1 MKLYEKLHKETSKE
15 YAYRVI
21 KNNIMSVE
29 LKPGE
34 ILSESD
40 LAKQLNL
47 SRTPIREVIMTL
59 KSEHLVEV
67 KPQIGT
73 YVSLIDFN
81 IIREAVF
88 MRYTL
93 EKEVLMQA
101 CKEFDEEII
110 MELEKNLFAQNLIV
124 DKKNKEV
131 EFHNLDKEFHRLL
144 FKGVDKSMVW
154 DSITSLSTHYNRL
167 RVLAEMNIN
176 KQYIIDQHKRYLDII
191 KNNKI
196 EKIETTVTEHIKE
209 PATRWDEFIENNE
222 EVMAYLKNKTI

>member
-1 MKLYEKLHKETSKE
+1 MKLYEKLHKESNKE

-40 LAKQLNL
+40 LARRLNL

-81 IIREAVF
+81 IIREALF

-93 EKEVLMQA
+93 EKEVLREA

-110 MELEKNLFAQNLIV
+110 MELEKNLFAQSLIV

-144 FKGVDKSMVW
+144 FKGVNKSMVW

-167 RVLAEMNIN
+167 RVLSEMNIN

-191 KNNKI
+191 KKNKI
-196 EKIETTVTEHIKE
+196 EEIEIIVIEHIKE
-209 PATRWDEFIENNE
+209 PSIKWDEFIENNE
-222 EVMAYLKNKTI
+222 EVNAYFKNKTK